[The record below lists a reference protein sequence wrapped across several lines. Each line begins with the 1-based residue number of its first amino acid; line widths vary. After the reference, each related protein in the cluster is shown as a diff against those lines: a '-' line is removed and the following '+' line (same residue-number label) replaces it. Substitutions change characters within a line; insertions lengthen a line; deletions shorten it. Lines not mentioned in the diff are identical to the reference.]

1 MRKSMLHLTVLAL
14 AMLPAGTAA
23 AAPQALALMATNG
36 TVLFTCADGTCSV
49 ELSTFCLQ
57 QDRDSPKAGAPY
69 RLASATDVSLV
80 AIDRNGRRFRLPMP
94 ENLLISAERGYWAV
108 TLSLPETTLA
118 AIDRGRI
125 AVDVGENVSLLPIET
140 PWDAEPQGEAEA
152 LIATGPWRN
161 VGSRVV
167 DQSGTR
173 AGTVRVTNRLINRLP
188 RGRRATAG
196 ERSTAWRQ
204 AVNGAMSGSGGE
216 AVGQAKA
223 IFAYCQRPPES
234 GRRLKQCLQQQHDL
248 MLTDLT
254 ESYWKAV
261 AGPGS

>member
-1 MRKSMLHLTVLAL
+1 MHKSMLPLAVLAL
-14 AMLPAGTAA
+14 AMLPVGTVA

-36 TVLFTCADGTCSV
+36 TVPFTCADGTCSV

-57 QDRDSPKAGAPY
+57 QDRESPKAGTLY
-69 RLASATDVSLV
+69 RLAAVKGVRLV
-80 AIDRNGRRFRLPMP
+80 ASDGSGRTFRLPMP
-94 ENLLISAERGYWAV
+94 ESLRISAERGYWAV

-118 AIDRGRI
+118 AIDGQRI

-140 PWDAEPQGEAEA
+140 LWDAEPQGEAEA
-152 LIATGPWRN
+152 LIATGPWRD
-161 VGSRVV
+161 VGRRVV

-188 RGRRATAG
+188 KGRRATAG
-196 ERSTAWRQ
+196 ERSNAWRQ
-204 AVNGAMSGSGGE
+204 AVDGGMSGSGGE
-216 AVGQAKA
+216 AVGRAKA

-254 ESYWKAV
+254 ENYWKAV